1 MKKELIVK
9 NISNVEKEYFK
20 VFENKVNKL
29 DSKIKF
35 LIASIDYC
43 IVLANKC
50 SEVFSNEKFEKLVN
64 EVSNYKENYT
74 KETIN
79 KTLRGICSD
88 MIEKICVFSDN
99 APEQIIGFIL
109 YHEIGHFLD
118 YYNKTGKFKGF
129 QLSSKKE
136 FIEAYK
142 KDLTLHWDIIK
153 KDKRYRLIHL
163 IQDSTPNNPNKI
175 AMAETFANCFAK
187 TMNEV
192 DEFDFIGLYFKNTLQ
207 ITEKIIQEFLSA
219 TK

>member
-9 NISNVEKEYFK
+9 NVSNVEKEYFK

-29 DSKIKF
+29 DGKIKL

-64 EVSNYKENYT
+64 EVSNYKEKYT
-74 KETIN
+74 KETIDSIF
-79 KTLRGICSD
+79 RGICSD
-88 MIEKICVFSDN
+88 TINKICVFANN
-99 APEQIIGFIL
+99 APIEYVGFML

-118 YYNKTGKFKGF
+118 MYNKTGVFKEF
-129 QLSSKKE
+129 YLSSKQE
-136 FIEAYK
+136 FVEAYK
-142 KDLTLHWDIIK
+142 KDLKENWNDIK
-153 KDKRYRLIHL
+153 KDERYRLIHL
-163 IQDSTPNNPNKI
+163 VQNSTPENPCKV
-175 AMAETFANCFAK
+175 AMAETFSNCFAK